1 VKDSDGHD
9 AVWWARECREDLGL
23 GQINYLVKSNE
34 KWAADN
40 LAGFPKSRAED
51 LDRVNSQASGA
62 VRRSQQ
68 GTCWEAP
75 HPAASC
81 STQSRPA
88 TAPPARSQLL
98 PLSSGASPVRA
109 GDSAAGG
116 IIAARCSDCPQ
127 SMSVQS
133 TSGRRPPSAR
143 TLCFASCCADG
154 EDVEAVCVETIVL
167 RPEMDGR
174 TALSFAA

>member
-1 VKDSDGHD
+1 MKDSDGHD

-51 LDRVNSQASGA
+51 LDREQPGLGSSETLAARHVLGGTASSRILQHPESSCNSAPRALTAA
-62 VRRSQQ
+62 V
-68 GTCWEAP
+68 
-75 HPAASC
+75 
-81 STQSRPA
+81 
-88 TAPPARSQLL
+88 

-133 TSGRRPPSAR
+133 TSGRRPPSDR